1 MLSLVWFVKTV
12 LNGSSPEPK
21 SSRFIPVIISNSVF
35 TVPAP
40 TTGTVKYPLGHS
52 LYNFSK
58 LGTGL
63 SESLIFVILLR
74 SKNDSNWR
82 KIILGVFS
90 VASVA
95 WLSSSSTIFL
105 IELAE

>member
-21 SSRFIPVIISNSVF
+21 SSRL
-35 TVPAP
+35 VPAP